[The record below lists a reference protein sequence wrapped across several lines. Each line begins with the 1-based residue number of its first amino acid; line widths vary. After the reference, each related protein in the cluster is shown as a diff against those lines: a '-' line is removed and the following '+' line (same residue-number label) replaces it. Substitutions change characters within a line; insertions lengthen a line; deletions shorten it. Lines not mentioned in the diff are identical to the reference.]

1 MKAIVKVHASMSNPS
16 NPSLILASTS
26 VYRRELLER
35 LGIPFTVVSPQVDE
49 TPLPG
54 ESTLELALRLAK
66 AKAATV
72 AKEHANAWIIGSDQV
87 ADLCGAA
94 IGKPGNFERAMAQLQ
109 LMRGSTVTFHTA
121 LCLMKGD
128 TETTLCVPTEVSFR
142 NLSDAILESY
152 LLAEEPYDC
161 AGSAKSEGMGITLLE
176 SIKSN
181 DPTALIGLPLIAL
194 TGLLRDAGF
203 TIPPKKY
210 PLENT

>member
-1 MKAIVKVHASMSNPS
+1 MSISTTASQNP
-16 NPSLILASTS
+16 PLILASTS

-35 LGIPFTVVSPQVDE
+35 LRIPFEVVSPQVDE
-49 TPLPG
+49 TPLTS
-54 ESTLELALRLAK
+54 ESSLELALRLAN
-66 AKAATV
+66 AKAAAV
-72 AKEHANAWIIGSDQV
+72 AKAHPHAWVIGSDQV

-109 LMRGSTVTFHTA
+109 LMRGQTVTFHTA

-128 TETTLCVPTEVSFR
+128 IQTTLSIPTEVTFR
-142 NLSDAILESY
+142 KLSDAVLESY

-161 AGSAKSEGMGITLLE
+161 AGSAKSEGLGISLLE
-176 SIKSN
+176 SIKSD

-203 TIPPKKY
+203 EIPAKK
-210 PLENT
+210 